1 MCDQN
6 CSIKLPEGLALDA
19 AVIECGAHAVQGQHS
34 DLCDKGDFVE
44 TGLTEVCYS

>member
-19 AVIECGAHAVQGQHS
+19 AVIECGAVQGQHS
-34 DLCDKGDFVE
+34 DLCNKRDFVE
-44 TGLTEVCYS
+44 TGLTEVFYS